1 MKRRILLGV
10 FAAFTALS
18 LSACGSTTEST
29 ANDTS
34 ADSAQS
40 SAQSQSESQGTDTS
54 EADTSETATA
64 EAEKVDEVQKIE
76 VGQAVTIPDLC
87 EFTVAS
93 ASLKKE
99 VAPPNPDGFYNYY
112 AEEDGKTYVDVVIN
126 TKNLRTTARS
136 ADEFG
141 TVTIYCSGGYEYGS
155 FSTIEENGGSNFT
168 YTNITNV
175 DPLETGVIHYIA
187 EIPNEL
193 TDDQSVGMI
202 AKIKMLDN
210 DYELTVR

>member
-1 MKRRILLGV
+1 MKKRMLLGV
-10 FAAFTALS
+10 FAAFMVLS
-18 LSACGSTTEST
+18 LAACGGGAEST
-29 ANDTS
+29 ANESTASTTQSSDQSQTEPQDAAS
-34 ADSAQS
+34 ADSQ
-40 SAQSQSESQGTDTS
+40 E
-54 EADTSETATA
+54 E
-64 EAEKVDEVQKIE
+64 EVPKIE
-76 VGQAVTIPDLC
+76 IGQTTTIPDLC
-87 EFTVAS
+87 EFTVTS
-93 ASLKKE
+93 AGLKKE
-99 VAPPNPDGFYNYY
+99 VVPPNPDNFYTYY
-112 AEEDGKTYVDVVIN
+112 AEKDGKTYVDVVIN

-141 TVTIYCSGGYEYGS
+141 SVKIYCSGGYEYDS

-193 TDDQSVGMI
+193 ANDQSVGMI

>member
-1 MKRRILLGV
+1 MKKRILLGV
-10 FAAFTALS
+10 FAAFIVLS
-18 LSACGSTTEST
+18 LAACSSTTEST

-34 ADSAQS
+34 TDSAQS
-40 SAQSQSESQGTDTS
+40 SVQSQPESQG
-54 EADTSETATA
+54 ADTA
-64 EAEKVDEVQKIE
+64 EVEEVDEIQKIE

-87 EFTVAS
+87 EFTVTS

-99 VAPPNPDGFYNYY
+99 VVPPNPADFYTYY
-112 AEEDGKTYVDVVIN
+112 SEKDGKTYVDVAIS

>member
-1 MKRRILLGV
+1 MKKRMLLGV
-10 FAAFTALS
+10 FAAFMVLS
-18 LSACGSTTEST
+18 LAACGGGAEST
-29 ANDTS
+29 ANESTSNTTQSSDQSQTEPQDAAS
-34 ADSAQS
+34 ADSQ
-40 SAQSQSESQGTDTS
+40 E
-54 EADTSETATA
+54 E
-64 EAEKVDEVQKIE
+64 EVPKIE
-76 VGQAVTIPDLC
+76 IGQTTTIPDLC
-87 EFTVAS
+87 EFTVTS
-93 ASLKKE
+93 SGLKKE
-99 VAPPNPDGFYNYY
+99 VVPPNPGDFYTYY
-112 AEEDGKTYVDVVIN
+112 SEEDGKTYVDVVIN

-141 TVTIYCSGGYEYGS
+141 SVKIYCSGGYEYDS

-193 TDDQSVGMI
+193 ANDQSVGMI